1 MATITAAL
9 RQAALRRG
17 ILIENISGSEAASDA
32 VRYAAVIE
40 LANLG
45 FLVQPDELKGF
56 TAKALS
62 STIAGARKVIGAD
75 RNMKPI
81 YPGFPKQVEELS
93 TLQLFMEQILHYW
106 TGGAFLPNHPDEV
119 REGLPLE
126 DMLRSARKLQVLSA
140 DVALERLLS
149 ELVKAPVA
157 LSSDDR
163 ELLTELTK
171 VVYGEDFH
179 RTISTADLVRSSTNG
194 ENIQVFG
201 EALRDFA
208 NTVVH
213 SKDDYFS
220 ALTFGVRNS
229 DHLLR
234 LILSF
239 YGAPAADRWV
249 ENYELAVGTLAD
261 RHFRAVRFSS
271 VPRYQRQGIVD
282 ALGKLTKGYQA
293 DRLVTRQNLWRRVF
307 KGLHPYDLKLT
318 GESKRALD
326 IVHSN
331 IDYRTLNS
339 VIEQALESRKVSE
352 AVELLAEHQPGN
364 LLRRL
369 VAILR
374 LTTKKA
380 DAKVLA
386 KRVAEVGSK
395 AALSTLISSYNGVLG
410 ANDEHAR
417 VNRVAGLN
425 NTMLDRGEIEKI
437 NADFQA
443 EILGALDEAIE
454 AVLKGKA
461 APTAP
466 VGVVGEA
473 AVPLVRRDAASTD
486 RVLDR
491 GAELALLGEGD
502 VLRIFG
508 HWNNNMDRPSY
519 MDIGA
524 VVLDEDFNEVAVST
538 WNSWQGARSWSTYS
552 GDKLVQPGGS
562 AAEFIDVKLTELKSS
577 VRGARWVA
585 MTVQSWAGWPTADV
599 DFIAGAMLRKKD
611 GDQKGEVF
619 DARAVTTAFKP
630 TTKATQ
636 SVPFAVNLETGKII
650 WLDSSSG
657 ATGAGNS
664 ASNDGTVGS
673 IVYDEAARPK
683 LSMGHLAALWASAH
697 GVETVQKP
705 VDRDALLEL
714 L

>member
-1 MATITAAL
+1 MATITATL

-17 ILIENISGSEAASDA
+17 ILIENLTGTSPASDA
-32 VRYAAVIE
+32 VRYAAVLE

-45 FLVQPDELKGF
+45 FLVQPDDLKGF
-56 TAKALS
+56 STKALT
-62 STIAGARKVIGAD
+62 STIEGARKVIGAD

-93 TLQLFMEQILHYW
+93 TLQLLMEQILHYW
-106 TGGAFLPNHPDEV
+106 TAGRFLPSHPDEV

-126 DMLRSARKLQVLSA
+126 DMLRSARQLRLLSA
-140 DVALERLLS
+140 DVALEELLS

-163 ELLTELTK
+163 ELLAELTK
-171 VVYGEDFH
+171 VVYGEGFH
-179 RTISTADLVRSSTNG
+179 RTLSTADLVRSSTNG

-201 EALRDFA
+201 EALRDHA
-208 NTVVH
+208 SKAVH
-213 SKDDYFS
+213 SKDDYFTAVS
-220 ALTFGVRNS
+220 FGIRNS

-234 LILSF
+234 VILSF

-249 ENYELAVGTLAD
+249 ENYKLAVGTLAD

-271 VPRYQRQGIVD
+271 VPRHQRQRIVD
-282 ALGKLTKGYQA
+282 ALGKLADGYKA
-293 DRLVTRQNLWRRVF
+293 DRLVARQNLWRRIF

-318 GESKRALD
+318 VESKRALD

-339 VIEQALESRKVSE
+339 VIEQALENRKISE

-374 LTTKKA
+374 LTTKKT
-380 DAKVLA
+380 DAKILA

-395 AALSTLISSYNGVLG
+395 ATLSTLISSYNGVLG

-425 NTMLDRGEIEKI
+425 NTMLDRGAVEKI
-437 NADFQA
+437 DANFQA
-443 EILGALDEAIE
+443 EILGALDKAIE
-454 AVLKGKA
+454 TVLKSKA
-461 APTAP
+461 APMAP
-466 VGVVGEA
+466 VGIVGEA
-473 AVPLVRRDAASTD
+473 SVPLVRRDAASTD
-486 RVLDR
+486 RVIDR
-491 GAELALLGEGD
+491 GAEFGLVGEGD

-508 HWNNNMDRPSY
+508 HWNNNMDAGSY

-524 VVLDEDFNEVAVST
+524 VVLDEDFKEVSVST

-552 GDKLVQPGGS
+552 GDKFVKPGDS
-562 AAEFIDVKLTELKSS
+562 AAEFIDVKIAELKRSI
-577 VRGARWVA
+577 RGARWVA
-585 MTVQSWAGWPTADV
+585 MTVQSWAGWPTASV
-599 DFIAGAMLRKKD
+599 DFIAGAMLRQKA
-611 GDQKGEVF
+611 GIQKGEVF
-619 DARAVTTAFKP
+619 DARTVTTAFKP
-630 TTKATQ
+630 TTKSTQ
-636 SVPFAVNLETGKII
+636 SVPFAVNLETGKIL
-650 WLDSSSG
+650 WLDSSNGS
-657 ATGAGNS
+657 TGAGNS

-673 IVYDEAARPK
+673 IVYDEVARPK
-683 LSMGHLAALWASAH
+683 LSMGRLAELWASAH
-697 GVETVQKP
+697 GVATIQEP

>member
-17 ILIENISGSEAASDA
+17 ILIENISGSETASDA

-56 TAKALS
+56 AAKALS
-62 STIAGARKVIGAD
+62 STIAEARKVIGAD

-93 TLQLFMEQILHYW
+93 TLQLLMEQILHYW
-106 TGGAFLPNHPDEV
+106 TAGAFLPNHSDEV

-126 DMLRSARKLQVLSA
+126 DILRSARKLQVLSA

-171 VVYGEDFH
+171 AVYGEGFH
-179 RTISTADLVRSSTNG
+179 RTISTAGLVGSSTNG

-201 EALRDFA
+201 EALRDHA
-208 NTVVH
+208 STLVH

-239 YGAPAADRWV
+239 YGAPAADRWI

-261 RHFRAVRFSS
+261 RHFRAVRFAS
-271 VPRYQRQGIVD
+271 VPRYQRQRIVEV
-282 ALGKLTKGYQA
+282 LGKLTEGYQA

-307 KGLHPYDLKLT
+307 KGLHPYDLRLT
-318 GESKRALD
+318 VESRRALD

-339 VIEQALESRKVSE
+339 VIEQALENRKISE

-374 LTTKKA
+374 LTKKKS

-386 KRVAEVGSK
+386 KRVAEVGSR
-395 AALSTLISSYNGVLG
+395 ATLSTLISSYNGVLG

-425 NTMLDRGEIEKI
+425 NTILDRGEVEKI
-437 NADFQA
+437 DANFQA
-443 EILGALDEAIE
+443 EILGSLDEAIG
-454 AVLKGKA
+454 AVLKAKA
-461 APTAP
+461 APAAP
-466 VGVVGEA
+466 VGIIGESS
-473 AVPLVRRDAASTD
+473 VPLVRRDAASTD

-491 GAELALLGEGD
+491 GAELGLLGEGD

-508 HWNNNMDRPSY
+508 HWNNNMGTASY

-524 VVLDEDFNEVAVST
+524 VVLDEDFQEVAVST

-552 GDKLVQPGGS
+552 GDKLVAPGDS
-562 AAEFIDVKLTELKSS
+562 AAEFIDVKLAELKRSI
-577 VRGARWVA
+577 RGARWVA
-585 MTVQSWAGWPTADV
+585 MTVQSWAGWPTVDV
-599 DFIAGAMLRKKD
+599 DFIAGAMLRTKA

-619 DARAVTTAFKP
+619 DARAVATAFKP

-683 LSMGHLAALWASAH
+683 LSMGRLAELWASAH
-697 GVETVQKP
+697 GVETVQEP
-705 VDRDALLEL
+705 VNRDALLEL

>member
-1 MATITAAL
+1 MATISAAL
-9 RQAALRRG
+9 RQSALRRG
-17 ILIENISGSEAASDA
+17 ILVENFSGNSPASEV
-32 VRYAAVIE
+32 VRYAAVLE

-45 FLVQPDELKGF
+45 FLVQPGDLNGF
-56 TAKALS
+56 SAGALS
-62 STIAGARKVIGAD
+62 SAIDSARKIIGAD
-75 RNMKPI
+75 RDMTPI

-93 TLQLFMEQILHYW
+93 TLQLLMEQILHYW
-106 TGGAFLPNHPDEV
+106 TAGAFLPNHPAEV

-126 DMLRSARKLQVLSA
+126 DMLRSGRKLQLLSA

-171 VVYGEDFH
+171 AVYGENFH
-179 RTISTADLVRSSTNG
+179 RTISTSDLVRSSTNG
-194 ENIQVFG
+194 ENIQVFA
-201 EALRDFA
+201 EALRDHA
-208 NTVVH
+208 STLVH
-213 SKDDYFS
+213 SRDDYFS

-271 VPRYQRQGIVD
+271 VPRYQRQLIVD
-282 ALGKLTKGYQA
+282 ALGKLTEGYRA

-318 GESKRALD
+318 VESKRALD

-339 VIEQALESRKVSE
+339 TIEQALEDRKVSE

-374 LTTKKA
+374 LTKKKA

-386 KRVAEVGSK
+386 KRVAEVGSR
-395 AALSTLISSYNGVLG
+395 ATLSTLISSYNGVLG

-425 NTMLDRGEIEKI
+425 NTMLDRGAVEKI
-437 NADFQA
+437 DANFQA
-443 EILGALDEAIE
+443 EVLEALDQAII
-454 AVLKGKA
+454 AALKAKG
-461 APTAP
+461 APVAP
-466 VGVVGEA
+466 VGVLGDA
-473 AVPLVRRDAASTD
+473 SVPLVRRDAASSD
-486 RVLDR
+486 RILDR
-491 GAELALLGEGD
+491 GAELGLVGEGD
-502 VLRIFG
+502 VLRLFG
-508 HWNNNMDRPSY
+508 HWNNNMDQGSY

-524 VVLDEDFNEVAVST
+524 VVLDEDFNEISVST
-538 WNSWQGARSWSTYS
+538 WNSWNYARNWSTYS
-552 GDKLVQPGGS
+552 GDKLVYPGDS
-562 AAEFIDVKLTELKSS
+562 AAEFVDVKIEALKQNLK
-577 VRGARWVA
+577 GARWVA
-585 MTVQSWAGWPTADV
+585 MTVQSWAGWPMADV
-599 DFIAGAMLRKKD
+599 DFIAGAMLRQKA

-619 DARAVTTAFKP
+619 DARSVTTAFKP
-630 TTKATQ
+630 TTKSTQ
-636 SVPFAVNLETGKII
+636 SVPFAVNLETGKIV
-650 WLDSSSG
+650 WLDSSNGS
-657 ATGAGNS
+657 TGSGNS

-683 LSMGHLAALWASAH
+683 LSMGRLAELWASAH
-697 GVETVQKP
+697 GVETVQEP
-705 VDRDALLEL
+705 VDRDAILGLL
-714 L
+714 